1 MASSNSKSNYDVKD
15 QDIEYLWWKYVEDD
29 ASYIASNV
37 HWLED
42 NTICPVCGSSQ
53 VSFIFNKTS
62 FNYLTCHDCTHVFF
76 SKKVTDEGMNWY
88 YAHGKALRHWNSTYE
103 SQKDYRSILSKKRAE
118 NFWSEVSEFI
128 HDKHQPISI
137 LEIGAGIG
145 DLPDLFPNYLSELCN
160 P

>member
-88 YAHGKALRHWNSTYE
+88 YAHGKALRHGIALMKARKIIDRSF
-103 SQKDYRSILSKKRAE
+103 QKNEPKTSGLK
-118 NFWSEVSEFI
+118 
-128 HDKHQPISI
+128 
-137 LEIGAGIG
+137 
-145 DLPDLFPNYLSELCN
+145 YLSLFMTSIN
-160 P
+160 H